1 MGKPK
6 NLSMGKPKNL
16 SMGKSKN
23 LSMGARNTKCI
34 NRIDDL
40 GYL

>member
-1 MGKPK
+1 
-6 NLSMGKPKNL
+6 MGKPKNL

-23 LSMGARNTKCI
+23 LSMGARNAKYI

-40 GYL
+40 GHL